1 MFIVVNVEGAVLGVQ
16 GPSLNIESCQ
26 KSEKWPENQPK
37 LSNKTVARI
46 WDPSL
51 PLYCLLSIT

>member
-26 KSEKWPENQPK
+26 KSEKWLENQPK
-37 LSNKTVARI
+37 LSNKTVQLIFSAATMLK
-46 WDPSL
+46 WL
-51 PLYCLLSIT
+51 C

>member
-26 KSEKWPENQPK
+26 KSEKWLENQPK
-37 LSNKTVARI
+37 LSNKTV
-46 WDPSL
+46 
-51 PLYCLLSIT
+51 